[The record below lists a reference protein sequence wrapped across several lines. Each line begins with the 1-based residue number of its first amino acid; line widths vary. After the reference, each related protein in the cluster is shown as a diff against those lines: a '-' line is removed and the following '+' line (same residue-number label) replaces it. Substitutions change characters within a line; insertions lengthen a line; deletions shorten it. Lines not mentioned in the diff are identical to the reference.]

1 MPPPPSVLSPQ
12 VSPAEEGRL
21 RELAATRIGDAEQ
34 LLGRVDQRKL
44 GPDQQQTLSTVHSF
58 LAKAREALSVNDFQR
73 AVNLA
78 DKARIL
84 ADELARRA
92 R

>member
-1 MPPPPSVLSPQ
+1 MRESCQTRHRTKSAPSGEYLRG
-12 VSPAEEGRL
+12 VSGSVRS
-21 RELAATRIGDAEQ
+21 GC
-34 LLGRVDQRKL
+34 RVSKVRDR
-44 GPDQQQTLSTVHSF
+44 GPFYTQQTLSTVHSF

-84 ADELARRA
+84 ADELARRG